1 MLPFPHFYQ
10 NNKNNKAFT
19 LVELL
24 IAVSIFSVVSIAI
37 YSAFNSGV
45 TVMRRIKN
53 IDQKLQKILLKAERI
68 NRELREQPACRKQ
81 LFLGTKSKISF
92 AANIDYFPSRLTY
105 YFDNPTGSLMRVC
118 DKLDEII
125 TEEGKL
131 DPELKSKPQVFLSG
145 IKEVKFEYL
154 YLDLKKNE
162 YVWIDEWAQ
171 NYLPVAVKFTII
183 NENQEHVSICI
194 FAYGV
199 S

>member
-37 YSAFNSGV
+37 YSAFNSGA

-53 IDQKLQKILLKAERI
+53 IDLKLQKILLKAERI
-68 NRELREQPACRKQ
+68 NRELREQPACRKP
-81 LFLGTKSKISF
+81 LFSGTKSKISF
-92 AANIDYFPSRLTY
+92 AANIDYFPNRLTY
-105 YFDNPTGSLMRVC
+105 YFDDSKGALMRVF
-118 DKLDEII
+118 DKLDKII
-125 TEEGKL
+125 TEEGNV
-131 DPELKSKPQVFLSG
+131 DSELKSKPQVFLSDVL
-145 IKEVKFEYL
+145 EVKFEYL

-162 YVWIDEWAQ
+162 YVWTDEWAQ
-171 NYLPVAVKFTII
+171 NYLPVAVKFTITS
-183 NENQEHVSICI
+183 ENQKHISICI